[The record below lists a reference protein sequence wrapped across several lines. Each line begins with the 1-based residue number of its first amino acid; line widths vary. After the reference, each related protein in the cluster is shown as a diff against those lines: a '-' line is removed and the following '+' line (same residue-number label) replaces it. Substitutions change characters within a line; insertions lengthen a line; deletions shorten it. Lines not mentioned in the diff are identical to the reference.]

1 MLGAGP
7 DTALDNGVSIA
18 AEPVKQ
24 AQTQS
29 KATAKSRTRIF
40 ILFEQAPVLISPQN
54 GRPSDAEKSVNREKI
69 IGKNLHRIR

>member
-7 DTALDNGVSIA
+7 DTALDNGVSLA

-54 GRPSDAEKSVNREKI
+54 ARAYDAKEV
-69 IGKNLHRIR
+69 